1 MDTHRRKGHR
11 LFAAFWERAVRAESA
26 RERATRREVVSAA
39 RGRILEVGVGVGAN
53 WRYLPD
59 GADYTGTEPDAFMR
73 ERAQRFAARE
83 QREIRLSDASAEAL
97 PFADESFDTVICTLV
112 LCTVPNPDRALAEM
126 RRVLRPGG
134 ELRFWEHIRPP
145 APAAGRAFD
154 AITPLW
160 KRLGGGCHPNRRTV
174 ESIVAAGFDISPPQ
188 RFRRAFIPMVSG
200 VAVKPA
206 REDGS
211 GR

>member
-1 MDTHRRKGHR
+1 METRRRKGHR

-53 WRYLPD
+53 WRYLPE
-59 GADYTGTEPDAFMR
+59 GADYVGSEPDAFMR
-73 ERAQRFAARE
+73 ERAERYAARE
-83 QREIRLSDASAEAL
+83 HREIRLSDASAESL
-97 PFADESFDTVICTLV
+97 PFPDESFDTVICTLV
-112 LCTVPNPDRALAEM
+112 LCTVPNPERALAEL
-126 RRVLRPGG
+126 RRVLAPGG
-134 ELRFWEHIRPP
+134 ELRFWEHVRPT

-174 ESIVAAGFDISPPQ
+174 ESIVAAGFDLGPPQ
-188 RFRRAFIPMVSG
+188 RFRRALIPMVSG

-206 REDGS
+206 GKAGS
-211 GR
+211 VP